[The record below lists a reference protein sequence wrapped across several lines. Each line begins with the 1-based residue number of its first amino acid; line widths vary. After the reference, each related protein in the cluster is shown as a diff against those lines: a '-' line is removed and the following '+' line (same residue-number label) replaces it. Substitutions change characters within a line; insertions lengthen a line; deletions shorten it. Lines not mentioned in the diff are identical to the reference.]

1 MALEARL
8 ADDRQT
14 ALAERAQR
22 RDREAAEQARRRTH
36 RIETLVERANDAE
49 ASGSEADNLY
59 EDLRERLEDADDL
72 AGFHDRPIPEIVA
85 LICQDLGVEPPELH
99 WGDADWGIPSGAAP
113 PPPPGSS
120 RKAAPAVC
128 PGPIHTN
135 LSG

>member
-36 RIETLVERANDAE
+36 RIETLVERAIDAE

-85 LICQDLGVEPPELH
+85 RICKDLGVEPPELH
-99 WGDADWGIPSGAAP
+99 WDDPDWGIASEAAP
-113 PPPPGSS
+113 LPPGSS
-120 RKAAPAVC
+120 WKAAPAAC
-128 PGPIHTN
+128 PGPIPTN